1 MCDVSP
7 SMCIRG
13 ILGDESLIGESL
25 PMCTIRVLSKSNFFS
40 SRNCACHNGF

>member
-7 SMCIRG
+7 SVCIKG

-25 PMCTIRVLSKSNFFS
+25 PMCTIGVLSKSNFFS
-40 SRNCACHNGF
+40 PWSISSIH